1 MRHTKMFS
9 WPQLVLIASIIVASD
24 CYLVGTGVS
33 TVKAFGLRSPL
44 TRAQRKTPMIMQS
57 SRRDGA
63 TEEQIK
69 AAYATYE
76 ELMRTNNYGQGY
88 WMDSPFQFFFNIKQA
103 FSRNFG
109 SESKVNPLDFL
120 SNQPKTVDLSDSP
133 FKPLIPDDEFDDA
146 PAPKQ
151 KLPAEPIKSSE
162 PAPKKSKTLKK
173 SSKTA
178 APSSKATDS
187 SLNVRIDIDSFDLHA
202 LMPLFLFLHR
212 VIRILSPVSDIDFTA
227 LWPQDTDALKKK
239 LAELEEAKKRA
250 EEEAARIKAQLSE

>member
-1 MRHTKMFS
+1 MRHTKMVA
-9 WPQLVLIASIIVASD
+9 WPQLILIASFVVVSD
-24 CYLVGTGVS
+24 SFLVGTGVS
-33 TVKAFGLRSPL
+33 SIKPYGLRSPPA
-44 TRAQRKTPMIMQS
+44 RAQRQTTIVMQS
-57 SRRDGA
+57 NRRDGA

-76 ELMRTNNYGQGY
+76 ELMRTNNYGEGY
-88 WMDSPFQFFFNIKQA
+88 WMDSPFQFFINIKQA

-120 SNQPKTVDLSDSP
+120 NNQPKTVDLSDSP
-133 FKPLIPDDEFDDA
+133 FKPLIPDDDVEDA

-162 PAPKKSKTLKK
+162 SAPKKSKTLKK

-187 SLNVRIDIDSFDLHA
+187 SLNVRICIDRFDSHA
-202 LMPLFLFLHR
+202 PTLSLSLF
-212 VIRILSPVSDIDFTA
+212 VSSD
-227 LWPQDTDALKKK
+227 
-239 LAELEEAKKRA
+239 
-250 EEEAARIKAQLSE
+250 SY